1 MRRAATWATALAA
14 VLLTMLVAC
23 AEEGVVV
30 ERGSGRPLDG
40 VVVVRT
46 WQGSIAVPVQGYT
59 QCHHFE
65 LATSDA
71 DGRFRT
77 GWRPF
82 GGDSKITFAY
92 KRGYHITAG
101 TNYQDRIV
109 MEPHASDGPSRL
121 QQILGRSLPW
131 SCPDTKRLIEPIL
144 RPRHQEAMEAASTP
158 AEYDLADGLLGAIES
173 MTLGMEA
180 ASKNLKAR
188 RQQRA
193 AAAQAARDAGAKR

>member
-1 MRRAATWATALAA
+1 MRATVLAA

-30 ERGSGRPLDG
+30 ERGSGRPLAS

-46 WQGSIAVPVQGYT
+46 WQGSLAVPVQGHT
-59 QCHHFE
+59 QCRHFE

-71 DGRFRT
+71 EGRFRT

-82 GGDSKITFAY
+82 SGDSKITGAY
-92 KRGYHITAG
+92 KRGYHIATG

-121 QQILGRSLPW
+121 RQILDMSLPW
-131 SCPDTKRLIEPIL
+131 SCPDTQRLIEPIL

-158 AEYDLADGLLGAIES
+158 AEYDFADGLLGAIES
-173 MTLGMEA
+173 LTLGMEA
-180 ASKNLKAR
+180 ASKNLEAR
-188 RQQRA
+188 RRQRA
-193 AAAQAARDAGAKR
+193 AAARAGTNR